1 MELFSQKYGFKP
13 VKNIVQ
19 IESMDDDLRNSLWN
33 AVHIFYLSS
42 SKPHIALESSPNTS
56 MHIFCILLWR
66 DYFREPIDAMPVMC
80 VGAIKHLRNHFF
92 SCKWNEVYDFL
103 QFMATN
109 YPDEENNGKFK
120 EFCNSM
126 LKRELSGYRFIGDVI
141 APITSEQEIAEIE
154 EALTNKDSLQP
165 ITIHLQ
171 SALNLLS
178 DKESPDYRNSIKESI
193 SAIETICKLITK
205 NERASLSQ
213 TIQVITS
220 KIELHSDLQEAFYK
234 LYGYT
239 SDAEGI
245 RHSLMDKP
253 DLDFED
259 AKFMLVTCSAF
270 ANYLK
275 VKAAKARIELEA
287 D

>member
-1 MELFSQKYGFKP
+1 MELFSHKYGYKP
-13 VKNIVQ
+13 VKSIMQVQ
-19 IESMDDDLRNSLWN
+19 SMDDDLRNSLWN
-33 AVHIFYLSS
+33 AVHIFRLTNL
-42 SKPHIALESSPNTS
+42 KPHYPLESSENRK
-56 MHIFCILLWR
+56 MRIFCIFLWR
-66 DYFREPIDAMPVMC
+66 DYFKKPVDTIPYSCSEAIAYLREY
-80 VGAIKHLRNHFF
+80 FF

-103 QFMATN
+103 QFLA
-109 YPDEENNGKFK
+109 YIHPDDEENKEFK

-126 LKRELSGYRFIGDVI
+126 FKRELSGYRFIGDVI

-154 EALTNKDSLQP
+154 EALTSKDSLQP
-165 ITIHLQ
+165 IAIHLQ

-178 DKESPDYRNSIKESI
+178 DKKSPDYRNSIKESI
-193 SAIETICKLITK
+193 SVIETICKLITNK
-205 NERASLSQ
+205 EKASLSQ
-213 TIQVITS
+213 AIKVITN

-259 AKFMLVTCSAF
+259 ANFMLVACSAF

-275 VKAAKARIELEA
+275 VKAAKAEIKLET

>member
-1 MELFSQKYGFKP
+1 MELFSHRYGYKP
-13 VKNIVQ
+13 VRSIMQ
-19 IESMDDDLRNSLWN
+19 LSSMDDDLRNSLWN

-42 SKPHIALESSPNTS
+42 LEPHYDLESEPNEA
-56 MHIFCILLWR
+56 MHLFCMLLSR
-66 DYFREPIDAMPVMC
+66 DYFKEPIDAMPVRC
-80 VGAIKHLRNHFF
+80 SDAIGCLRKYFF
-92 SCKWNEVYDFL
+92 VCKWYEVYDFL
-103 QFMATN
+103 QFLANN
-109 YPDEENNGKFK
+109 YRDEENSGRFR

-126 LKRELSGYRFIGDVI
+126 LKREMSGYRFVGDVI
-141 APITSEQEIAEIE
+141 SPITSEQEIAEIE
-154 EALTNKDSLQP
+154 EALTSKGCLQP
-165 ITIHLQ
+165 VTIHLQ

-178 DKESPDYRNSIKESI
+178 DRESPDYRNSIKESI

-205 NERASLSQ
+205 TEKASLSQ
-213 TIQVITS
+213 AIKAITS
-220 KIELHSDLQEAFYK
+220 KIELHSGLQEAFHK

-253 DLDFED
+253 GLDFED

-275 VKAAKARIELEA
+275 AKAGKAKLALEV

>member
-1 MELFSQKYGFKP
+1 MELFSYKYGYKP
-13 VKNIVQ
+13 VKSIMQVQ
-19 IESMDDDLRNSLWN
+19 SMDDDLRNSLWN
-33 AVHIFYLSS
+33 AVHIFYLASLE
-42 SKPHIALESSPNTS
+42 PHFALESSKNRI
-56 MHIFCILLWR
+56 MGLFCIFLWR
-66 DYFREPIDAMPVMC
+66 DYFKKPVDTIPEPCFKAIAYIREY
-80 VGAIKHLRNHFF
+80 FF
-92 SCKWNEVYDFL
+92 SCEWNEVYDFL
-103 QFMATN
+103 QFLALH
-109 YPDEENNGKFK
+109 YPGYEENKKFK
-120 EFCNSM
+120 EICNSM

-154 EALTNKDSLQP
+154 EALTSKDSLQP
-165 ITIHLQ
+165 IAIHLQ

-178 DKESPDYRNSIKESI
+178 DKKSPDYRNSIKESI
-193 SAIETICKLITK
+193 SAIETICKLITN
-205 NERASLSQ
+205 NEKASLSQ
-213 TIQVITS
+213 AIKVITK

-239 SDAEGI
+239 SDAKGI

-259 AKFMLVTCSAF
+259 ANFMLVTCSAF

-275 VKAAKARIELEA
+275 VKAAKAEIKLET

>member
-1 MELFSQKYGFKP
+1 MQ
-13 VKNIVQ
+13 VKSI
-19 IESMDDDLRNSLWN
+19 DDDLRNSLWN

-42 SKPHIALESSPNTS
+42 LEPRYALESSPNVS
-56 MHIFCILLWR
+56 MRVFCIFLWR
-66 DYFREPIDAMPVMC
+66 DYFKKPIDDMPVAC
-80 VGAIKHLRNHFF
+80 SGAIEYLREYFF
-92 SCKWNEVYDFL
+92 SCEWYEVYDFL
-103 QFMATN
+103 QFLATN
-109 YPDEENNGKFK
+109 YPKDENNRKFK

-126 LKRELSGYRFIGDVI
+126 LQRELSGYRFIGDVI

-205 NERASLSQ
+205 NEKASLSQ
-213 TIQVITS
+213 AIKVITN

-275 VKAAKARIELEA
+275 VKAAKAKIELEA

>member
-1 MELFSQKYGFKP
+1 MEY
-13 VKNIVQ
+13 
-19 IESMDDDLRNSLWN
+19 
-33 AVHIFYLSS
+33 
-42 SKPHIALESSPNTS
+42 
-56 MHIFCILLWR
+56 
-66 DYFREPIDAMPVMC
+66 
-80 VGAIKHLRNHFF
+80 
-92 SCKWNEVYDFL
+92 
-103 QFMATN
+103 
-109 YPDEENNGKFK
+109 
-120 EFCNSM
+120 CNSI

-154 EALTNKDSLQP
+154 EALTSKDSLQP
-165 ITIHLQ
+165 IAIHLQ

-178 DKESPDYRNSIKESI
+178 DRKSPDYRNSIKESI
-193 SAIETICKLITK
+193 SAIETICKLITN

-213 TIQVITS
+213 AIKVITN
-220 KIELHSDLQEAFYK
+220 KIELHSNLQEAFRK

-270 ANYLK
+270 VNYLK
-275 VKAAKARIELEA
+275 IKAVKVGVELA
-287 D
+287 TK

>member
-1 MELFSQKYGFKP
+1 MELFSHKYGYKQG
-13 VKNIVQ
+13 KSIMQVQ
-19 IESMDDDLRNSLWN
+19 SMDDDLRNSLWN
-33 AVHIFYLSS
+33 AVHIFYLT
-42 SKPHIALESSPNTS
+42 KLEPRYVLDCSENQK
-56 MHIFCILLWR
+56 MRILCAFLWR
-66 DYFREPIDAMPVMC
+66 DYFKEPIDTIPELC
-80 VGAIKHLRNHFF
+80 SGAIEYLRKYFF
-92 SCKWNEVYDFL
+92 SCEWNEVYDFL
-103 QFMATN
+103 QFLAYHGSDN
-109 YPDEENNGKFK
+109 EEFK

-126 LKRELSGYRFIGDVI
+126 FERELSGYRFIGDVI

-154 EALTNKDSLQP
+154 EALNSKDPLQP
-165 ITIHLQ
+165 IAIHIQ

-178 DKESPDYRNSIKESI
+178 DKKSPDYRNSIKESI
-193 SAIETICKLITK
+193 SAIETICKLITNNDK
-205 NERASLSQ
+205 ASLSQ
-213 TIQVITS
+213 AIKVITN
-220 KIELHSDLQEAFYK
+220 KIELHSDLKEAFYK

-259 AKFMLVTCSAF
+259 ANFMLVACSAF

-275 VKAAKARIELEA
+275 VKAAKAGIKLEI

>member
-1 MELFSQKYGFKP
+1 MQ
-13 VKNIVQ
+13 V
-19 IESMDDDLRNSLWN
+19 ESIDEDLRNSLWN
-33 AVHIFYLSS
+33 AVHVFYLSS
-42 SKPHIALESSPNTS
+42 LYAHLDLESSPNTS
-56 MHIFCILLWR
+56 MRVLCIFLWR
-66 DYFREPIDAMPVMC
+66 DYFKKPIDAMPVGC
-80 VGAIKHLRNHFF
+80 SEAIKHLRNYFF
-92 SCKWNEVYDFL
+92 SCEWNEVYDFL
-103 QFMATN
+103 QFLAKN
-109 YPDEENNGKFK
+109 YPNDETSSKFK
-120 EFCNSM
+120 EFCNAM

-154 EALTNKDSLQP
+154 EALTHKGPLQL
-165 ITIHLQ
+165 IAIHLQ
-171 SALNLLS
+171 SALDLLS

-205 NERASLSQ
+205 NEKASLSQ
-213 TIQVITS
+213 AIKVITD

-275 VKAAKARIELEA
+275 VKAAKAKIELEA

>member
-1 MELFSQKYGFKP
+1 MELFSHKYGYKP
-13 VKNIVQ
+13 VKRIMQVQ
-19 IESMDDDLRNSLWN
+19 SMDDDLRNSLWN
-33 AVHIFYLSS
+33 AVYIFYLKSLNMQYVLDS
-42 SKPHIALESSPNTS
+42 TANKLMN
-56 MHIFCILLWR
+56 IFCIFLWR
-66 DYFREPIDAMPVMC
+66 DYFKKPVDTIPKMCYETIEYLREY
-80 VGAIKHLRNHFF
+80 FF
-92 SCKWNEVYDFL
+92 SCEWNEVYDFL
-103 QFMATN
+103 QFLAYN
-109 YPDEENNGKFK
+109 YPDDEENKKFK
-120 EFCNSM
+120 DFCNSM
-126 LKRELSGYRFIGDVI
+126 FERELSGYRFIGDII

-154 EALTNKDSLQP
+154 EALSSKDSLQP
-165 ITIHLQ
+165 IAIHLQ

-178 DKESPDYRNSIKESI
+178 DKKSPDYRNSIKESI

-205 NERASLSQ
+205 NKKASLSQ
-213 TIQVITS
+213 AIKVITN

-239 SDAEGI
+239 SDAAGI

-259 AKFMLVTCSAF
+259 ANFMLVACSAF

-275 VKAAKARIELEA
+275 VKAAKADIKLET

>member
-1 MELFSQKYGFKP
+1 MELFSHKYGYKP
-13 VKNIVQ
+13 VKSMMQVG
-19 IESMDDDLRNSLWN
+19 SMDDDLRNSLWN
-33 AVHIFYLSS
+33 TVHIFYLSGLD
-42 SKPHIALESSPNTS
+42 PEYPLESRRNES
-56 MHIFCILLWR
+56 MHVFCIFLWR
-66 DYFREPIDAMPVMC
+66 DYFKKPIDTIPVKC
-80 VGAIKHLRNHFF
+80 SQAIEHLRKYFF
-92 SCKWNEVYDFL
+92 SCEWYEVYDLL
-103 QFMATN
+103 QFLASN
-109 YPDEENNGKFK
+109 YPDEENNRKFK

-171 SALNLLS
+171 SALDLLS
-178 DKESPDYRNSIKESI
+178 DKKSPDYRNSIKESI

-205 NERASLSQ
+205 NEKASLSQ
-213 TIQVITS
+213 AIKVITN

-259 AKFMLVTCSAF
+259 AKFMLVICSAF

-275 VKAAKARIELEA
+275 VKAAKAKIELEA